1 MIREERLLKVLR
13 APHVSEKAST
23 AMEKTNTIVLKV
35 AKDATKAEIKAAVQK
50 LFEVE
55 VEVVNT
61 LVVKGKVKRHGQR
74 IGRRSD
80 WKKAYVTL
88 KEGQNLDFVGGAEG
102 ANSAILRLQYLQQV
116 EVSVGIAAFEL
127 RHIGHDR
134 PTNLLATEMVHR
146 RVRQDAL
153 EQHRPFSCRAVRVAL
168 RQTDHAVLHDVQR
181 RLVVAHVIHG
191 AFEGP
196 LLDALE
202 EV

>member
-23 AMEKTNTIVLKV
+23 AMEKSNTIVLKV

-50 LFEVE
+50 LFEVEVE

-88 KEGQNLDFVGGAEG
+88 KEGQNLDFVGGAE
-102 ANSAILRLQYLQQV
+102 
-116 EVSVGIAAFEL
+116 
-127 RHIGHDR
+127 
-134 PTNLLATEMVHR
+134 
-146 RVRQDAL
+146 
-153 EQHRPFSCRAVRVAL
+153 
-168 RQTDHAVLHDVQR
+168 
-181 RLVVAHVIHG
+181 
-191 AFEGP
+191 
-196 LLDALE
+196 
-202 EV
+202 